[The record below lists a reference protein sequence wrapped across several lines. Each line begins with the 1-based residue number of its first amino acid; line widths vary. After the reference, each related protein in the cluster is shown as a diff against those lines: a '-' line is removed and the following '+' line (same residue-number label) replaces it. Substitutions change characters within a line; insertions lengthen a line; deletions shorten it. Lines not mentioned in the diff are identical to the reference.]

1 MMKYKGTI
9 FTTIISLIVI
19 GAVIMLPG
27 CAGKDPSV
35 IAVEVSREWAANN
48 VDSVS
53 KSIAS
58 LIAKDS
64 PIFKTIVAKTIEKD
78 INDRLAW
85 KFSEPRKV
93 TEDLYEVVATAYTEI
108 DLSILGTYLASIDYN
123 LTIDTK
129 NKVVITADI
138 DPSSFSLTRQ

>member
-9 FTTIISLIVI
+9 FTTIILLIVI
-19 GAVIMLPG
+19 VTVIMLPG

-35 IAVEVSREWAANN
+35 IASEVAREWAADN

-53 KSIAS
+53 KNIAS

-85 KFSEPRKV
+85 KFSEPRK
-93 TEDLYEVVATAYTEI
+93 TAEDRYEVVATAYTEI
-108 DLSILGTYLASIDYN
+108 DLSIVGTYLASIDYD

-129 NKVVITADI
+129 NKIVITADME
-138 DPSSFSLTRQ
+138 PSSFSLTRQ